1 MSTTAEVVATP
12 RLVTPRFLALAVAEL
27 AYFTADG
34 VAILAL
40 PLHVTGPLGSSA
52 RGAGLAFGAFAVTA
66 LALRPLAGRLA
77 DARGRMPLMTGGA
90 ALAAVAYAGTAYAG
104 SLETVIAL
112 RLVLGIAEAA
122 FFVAAMAA
130 LVDLTPPGRLGE
142 ALSYNS
148 LGLYVGL
155 AVGPPLA
162 ELLIS
167 VGGFRSAWLGAAVL
181 NVAAVLLVRLVGE
194 TRPRHVR
201 HARSALVHVPAL
213 GPAVGF
219 LVSIAAMGAFLAFV
233 TLHARDVGMAA
244 TSLPMVV
251 YGGTVV
257 VGRLLCGRFMDRV
270 APLVL
275 GSAALAMIGL
285 GLLVLAL
292 ASTPLE
298 VLAGSVLTAT
308 GVVGSTPAFF
318 SAIFATAGPDERGAA
333 SATASMALDLG
344 LAGGPVGAGLVAE
357 RQGIP
362 GAFAAAAGLACVGA
376 AWTLAL
382 ARRRSRRFDDRGW
395 RG

>member
-40 PLHVTGPLGSSA
+40 PLHVTGPLDSSA

-77 DARGRMPLMTGGA
+77 DVRGRMPLMTGGA
-90 ALAAVAYAGTAYAG
+90 VLAAVAFAGTAYAG
-104 SLETVIAL
+104 SLGTMIAL

-130 LVDLTPPGRLGE
+130 LVDLTPQGRLGE

-155 AVGPPLA
+155 TVGPPLA

-167 VGGFRSAWLGAAVL
+167 TGGFRSAWLGAAAL
-181 NVAAVLLVRLVGE
+181 NVVAVLLVRLVGE
-194 TRPRHVR
+194 TRPHDVR

-219 LVSIAAMGAFLAFV
+219 LVSIAAMGAFLAFI

-244 TSLPMVV
+244 TSLPMAV

-285 GLLVLAL
+285 GLSVLAL
-292 ASTPLE
+292 ASTSRE
-298 VLAGSVLTAT
+298 VLAGSVLMAT

-362 GAFAAAAGLACVGA
+362 GAFAAAAGIACVGA
-376 AWTLAL
+376 GWTLAL
-382 ARRRSRRFDDRGW
+382 ARRRSRRLDDQRCGD
-395 RG
+395 